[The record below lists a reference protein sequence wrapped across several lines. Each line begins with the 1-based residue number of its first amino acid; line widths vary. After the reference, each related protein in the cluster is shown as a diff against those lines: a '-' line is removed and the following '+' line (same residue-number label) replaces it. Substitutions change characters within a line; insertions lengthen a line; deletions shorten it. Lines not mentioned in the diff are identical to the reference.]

1 MIFVG
6 DKECKLFFPRFMSVG
21 IFFIQL
27 ACVTLRFMLYLI
39 QRNTFFF
46 IAKTLFCFSILKLL
60 SD

>member
-39 QRNTFFF
+39 QR
-46 IAKTLFCFSILKLL
+46 
-60 SD
+60 